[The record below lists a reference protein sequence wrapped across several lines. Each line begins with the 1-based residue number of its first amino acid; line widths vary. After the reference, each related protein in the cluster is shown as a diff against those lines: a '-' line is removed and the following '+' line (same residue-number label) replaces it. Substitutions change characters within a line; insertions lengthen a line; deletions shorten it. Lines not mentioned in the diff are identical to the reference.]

1 MEKAAAATT
10 VESARPTATETDSN
24 AAMEKAARMER
35 AAKLQ
40 AQRDGVRRRRE
51 EYLRWRGLSSI
62 PNSILVDE
70 TNNHAIDNIN
80 VDTLLGLNR
89 YGSSYQSSLSN
100 YV

>member
-1 MEKAAAATT
+1 MEKAAAAAT
-10 VESARPTATETDSN
+10 VESARPTAMETDWN

-70 TNNHAIDNIN
+70 TNSHAIDNIN